1 MRYNLSLTI
10 AEINL
15 SNLIHNLNQVR
26 RHLSSSSKKCKILA
40 VVKAN
45 AYGHGIREISKELEL
60 AGVDMFGVA
69 HVEEGI
75 CLRESGIYTGILV
88 MGGISE
94 AYATD
99 IIKWHLTP
107 VVYTIP
113 LAKTLSEAALST
125 DTVLPVHIKIDTGMR
140 RIGVTPETALEFV
153 EDVAALKGLWIE
165 GIMTH
170 FAEADLQ
177 NREFV
182 REQLD
187 SFTSV
192 CKLLERRGITI
203 PLRHTANSAA
213 VIDIRDSHLDMVRPG
228 IMLYGYSPSPFLSSR
243 VDLRPVMT
251 LKSRII
257 FLKKVPPKTGISY
270 GRIFTTRRETLVAT
284 IPIGYADGYSRSLSN
299 TGQVIVRGM
308 RAPVIGRVCMD
319 MTMIDV
325 TDIPGV
331 HTSDEV
337 IVMGGE
343 GDNRITA
350 DDIAAWA
357 GTISYEV
364 LCGIGERVERV
375 YGMSNE

>member
-1 MRYNLSLTI
+1 MSLTI

-15 SNLIHNLNQVR
+15 SHLIHNLNQVR
-26 RHLSSSSKKCKILA
+26 LHITPGCKILA

-45 AYGHGIREISKELEL
+45 AYGHGIIGISRELEH
-60 AGVDMFGVA
+60 AGVDMLGVA

-75 CLRESGIYTGILV
+75 CLRESGIHTRILV

-94 AYATD
+94 EYASD
-99 IIKWHLTP
+99 ILKWHLTP
-107 VVYTIP
+107 VVCTMS
-113 LAKTLSEAALST
+113 LSVALSAAAIAA
-125 DTVLPVHIKIDTGMR
+125 DVPLPIHIKVDTGMR
-140 RIGVTPETALEFV
+140 RIGVAPEMAPEFV
-153 EDVAALKGLWIE
+153 ENVMRIKGLRVE

-170 FAEADLQ
+170 FAEADLL

-182 REQLD
+182 REQLE
-187 SFTSV
+187 SFNTV
-192 CKLLERRGITI
+192 CRLIGKKGIAI

-213 VIDIRDSHLDMVRPG
+213 VIDMGDSHLEMVRPG
-228 IMLYGYSPSPFLSSR
+228 IMLYGYSPSPFLSPR

-257 FLKKVPPKTGISY
+257 HLKNVPPRTGISY
-270 GRIFTTRRETLVAT
+270 GRTFTTKRETLVAT
-284 IPIGYADGYSRSLSN
+284 IPIGYADGYSRALSN
-299 TGQVIVRGM
+299 AGQVLIHGR

-331 HTSDEV
+331 QSGDEV
-337 IVMGGE
+337 IIIGGGGE
-343 GDNRITA
+343 NRITA
-350 DDIAAWA
+350 DDIAGWL

-375 YGMSNE
+375 YVY